1 MFFFNNYSAKDSQL
15 SKTVLFYMLRYSYSF
30 STGTK
35 EYGKVNRQM
44 FYIVEDHLTH
54 PDIGDYT
61 SYGIGMG
68 NQVVHDISTDRSF
81 VEALVQRFIREA
93 LEPEHL
99 YEAVEDAITFES
111 ILSVQ

>member
-1 MFFFNNYSAKDSQL
+1 MKDSQL

-81 VEALVQRFIREA
+81 VEALAAQFEENELA
-93 LEPEHL
+93 PEHL
-99 YEAVEDAITFES
+99 QEAVEDAI
-111 ILSVQ
+111 ILSSI